1 MMMMTT
7 ATSTSCFLCLP
18 LLCSTSP
25 SKKPQD
31 QSGMR
36 PASIIFCIVVVVL
49 YRFKCNETY
58 EVKLGAHK
66 LMDVSDNA
74 VIFNVKEPVIIH
86 PDYQGH
92 EGSSG
97 DIALLQLDT
106 PVTYTSYI
114 LPVCLPQSSVQFPA
128 GTRCWVTGW
137 GQVRSGEAL
146 PNPQVLQELEVPLI
160 DRDAC
165 NALFGLDP
173 PEDLD
178 PDPIKSDM
186 FCAGY
191 PEGGKDACQG
201 DSGGPLVCLCGGAWT
216 LAGVVS
222 WGEGCAQ
229 PNFPGVYTS
238 VAHYA
243 DWIYQTIPTLTF
255 VECSSDGNGVGGDN
269 SATQSGL
276 PTGGRVEGGDED
288 GGVEDGELHN
298 TPTLALLLVSFAL
311 SL

>member
-1 MMMMTT
+1 M
-7 ATSTSCFLCLP
+7 P
-18 LLCSTSP
+18 LKGRGRGRAKCSE
-25 SKKPQD
+25 Q
-31 QSGMR
+31 
-36 PASIIFCIVVVVL
+36 
-49 YRFKCNETY
+49 Y
-58 EVKLGAHK
+58 EVKLGAYK
-66 LMDVSDNA
+66 LLDLSDNI
-74 VIFNVKEPVIIH
+74 VISRAKDPIIN
-86 PDYQGH
+86 PGYQGY

-97 DIALLQLDT
+97 DIALLQLES
-106 PVTYTSYI
+106 PVLYTNYI

-137 GQVRSGEAL
+137 GEVRSGEAL
-146 PNPQVLQELEVPLI
+146 QSPQILQELEVPLI

-165 NALFGLDP
+165 NALFCINP
-173 PEDLD
+173 PDDLD

-191 PEGGKDACQG
+191 AEGGKDACQG
-201 DSGGPLVCLCGGAWT
+201 DSGGPLVCTCGGAWT

-243 DWIYQTIPTLTF
+243 NWIYEIIPTLTF
-255 VECSSDGNGVGGDN
+255 AECGNDGNGDGGDSN
-269 SATQSGL
+269 AAESRLPSSRTQC
-276 PTGGRVEGGDED
+276 RVEGG
-288 GGVEDGELHN
+288 VGELHN

-311 SL
+311 SLL